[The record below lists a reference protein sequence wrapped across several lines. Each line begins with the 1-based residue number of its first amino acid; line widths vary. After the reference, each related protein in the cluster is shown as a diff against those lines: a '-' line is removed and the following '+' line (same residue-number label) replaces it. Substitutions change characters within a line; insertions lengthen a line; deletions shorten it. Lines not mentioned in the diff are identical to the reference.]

1 MDCLLVGLVYFC
13 NLKSFEIKIPAV
25 GVVMYKASCVLKVI
39 GQMNCCD
46 TGLLGWLIGLFR
58 G

>member
-1 MDCLLVGLVYFC
+1 MVLKHSLDKFDDK
-13 NLKSFEIKIPAV
+13 KSFEIKIPAV

-46 TGLLGWLIGLFR
+46 TGPSGWLIGLFR